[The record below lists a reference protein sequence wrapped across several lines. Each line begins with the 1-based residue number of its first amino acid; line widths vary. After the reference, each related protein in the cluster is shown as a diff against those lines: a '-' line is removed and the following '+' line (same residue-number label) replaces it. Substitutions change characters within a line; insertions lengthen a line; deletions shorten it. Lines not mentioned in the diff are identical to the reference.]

1 MDTAENRSGPA
12 AEHPAAEQKNAAA
25 ASVLQVRDLSYAYGK
40 HKALDD
46 IALDLRPGR
55 VTALLGPNGAGKTT
69 LFSLITGLFDS
80 RQGEIEIAGHA
91 IRRAR
96 SRALADL
103 GIVFQAQTLDLDLS
117 VEQNLRYFAALRGL
131 PGGEARRRIAALLE
145 EIGLTDKA
153 KSKVRI
159 LSGGQR
165 RRVEVARA
173 LLDRPA
179 LLLLD
184 EPSTGLDIGT
194 RRWLIDHIHRIAR
207 EDGIAVLMATHL
219 VDEVLPEDDLIVLN
233 KGRIVARGQVG
244 EVVRQSGGA
253 DLDEAFTRLTR
264 DAPEGKP
271 EPQAKP
277 EAGS

>member
-1 MDTAENRSGPA
+1 MDAAERQGAPA
-12 AEHPAAEQKNAAA
+12 AERQSASAAP
-25 ASVLQVRDLSYAYGK
+25 VLQVSGLSYAYGK

-46 IALDLRPGR
+46 ISLALRPGR

-80 RQGEIEIAGHA
+80 RQGDIEIAGHA

-96 SRALADL
+96 SQALADL

-131 PGGEARRRIAALLE
+131 PGGEARKRIAALLE

-153 KSKVRI
+153 KSKVRT

-194 RRWLIDHIHRIAR
+194 RRWLVDHIHRIAR

-219 VDEVLPEDDLIVLN
+219 VDEVMPEDDLIVLN
-233 KGRIVARGQVG
+233 KGCIVARGQVS

-253 DLDEAFTRLTR
+253 DLDDAFTRLT
-264 DAPEGKP
+264 GKHGP
-271 EPQAKP
+271 KT
-277 EAGS
+277 EAAS

>member
-1 MDTAENRSGPA
+1 MDAAPSEDATNRKA
-12 AEHPAAEQKNAAA
+12 AQQDAGAAA
-25 ASVLQVRDLSYAYGK
+25 APVLRVAGLSYAYGK
-40 HKALDD
+40 TKALDD
-46 IALDLRPGR
+46 VSLELRSGC

-96 SRALADL
+96 SKALTQL

-131 PGGEARRRIAALLE
+131 PGGEARERIAALLE
-145 EIGLTDKA
+145 EIDLTDKA
-153 KSKVRI
+153 KVKVRT

-184 EPSTGLDIGT
+184 EPSTGLDIST
-194 RRWLIDHIHRIAR
+194 RRWLVEHIHRIAR

-219 VDEVLPEDDLIVLN
+219 VDEVMPEDDLLVLN
-233 KGRIVARGQVG
+233 KGGIVARGRVE
-244 EVVRQSGGA
+244 EVVRHSGGA
-253 DLDEAFTRLTR
+253 DLDEAFTRLT
-264 DAPEGKP
+264 
-271 EPQAKP
+271 AKVETP
-277 EAGS
+277 S

>member
-1 MDTAENRSGPA
+1 MDAAPTQDASNRDAADQPA
-12 AEHPAAEQKNAAA
+12 VP
-25 ASVLQVRDLSYAYGK
+25 VLRVTGLSYAYGK
-40 HKALDD
+40 TKALDD
-46 IALDLRPGR
+46 VSLELSSGR

-80 RQGEIEIAGHA
+80 RQGAIEIASHA

-96 SRALADL
+96 SKALAQL

-131 PGGEARRRIAALLE
+131 PGGTAQQRIAALLE
-145 EIGLTDKA
+145 EIGLTEKA
-153 KSKVRI
+153 KAKVRT

-184 EPSTGLDIGT
+184 EPSTGLDIST
-194 RRWLIDHIHRIAR
+194 RRWLVEHIHRIAR
-207 EDGIAVLMATHL
+207 EDGIAILMATHL
-219 VDEVLPEDDLIVLN
+219 VDEVMPEDDLLVLN
-233 KGRIVARGQVG
+233 KGRIVARGPVEQVI
-244 EVVRQSGGA
+244 RHSGGA
-253 DLDEAFTRLTR
+253 DLDEAFTRLTAKGE
-264 DAPEGKP
+264 AP
-271 EPQAKP
+271 
-277 EAGS
+277 S